1 VAGRPNVTL
10 DPVRFQYAVDP
21 KALQSRLLDRHD
33 WKLSSRWEPRLLL
46 YLRKPIQQLGNVAAV
61 QHMLR
66 HLFAVAR
73 DNEVTS
79 QVDRLSSKT
88 QKLRQDR
95 CGQRAAFPIE
105 RVWYR

>member
-1 VAGRPNVTL
+1 MAGRPNVTL
-10 DPVRFQYAVDP
+10 DPYASGTRCIQKPYNPASWIVTIGNYLP
-21 KALQSRLLDRHD
+21 VGSRAF
-33 WKLSSRWEPRLLL
+33 SL